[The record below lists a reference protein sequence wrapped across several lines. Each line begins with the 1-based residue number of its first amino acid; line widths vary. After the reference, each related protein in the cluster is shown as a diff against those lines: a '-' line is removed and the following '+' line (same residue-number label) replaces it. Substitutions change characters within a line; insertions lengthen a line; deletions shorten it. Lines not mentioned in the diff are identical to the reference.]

1 MNILNYEAQEISSLQ
16 EIIEKQ
22 KEVMF
27 AFEPNLKQRVEEFD
41 IDIYEDQM
49 LLKDFLLV
57 RAVEEITEAGAAI
70 KANHV
75 EHFKEELIDVFNF
88 LVETAIILGEK
99 YKIDSDIAG
108 SPVKS
113 YLQENWYYKDT
124 PTDINKKELDEEE
137 IQYRLTHIFMHLFH
151 LVENIGELTNV
162 LKLRPWRQSQYPVD
176 LVTFKERWNEI
187 WVNFWLSLSFFGFS
201 FEEFKEIWSKKY
213 QVNKFRI
220 DSNY

>member
-22 KEVMF
+22 KEIMF

-88 LVETAIILGEK
+88 LLETKIILGEK
-99 YKIDSDIAG
+99 YKIDPDIVG
-108 SPVKS
+108 VKS
-113 YLQENWYYKDT
+113 YLQENRYYKDT
-124 PTDINKKELDEEE
+124 NVDINREELNEGE
-137 IQYRLTHIFMHLFH
+137 IQFRLSHIFMRLFH
-151 LVENIGELTNV
+151 LVRNIGELTNV

-176 LVTFKERWNEI
+176 LMTFEKRWNDI
-187 WVNFWLSLSFFGFS
+187 WVNFWLSLAFFGFG

-213 QVNKFRI
+213 QVNKFRV